1 MVPPSRPKRA
11 GSSNENTGMTEDHA
25 RSTSVLSASASQ
37 SVGGPLPGLTDL
49 TRMLTEHI
57 FIKPVD
63 LDQEVWFGIMLTGWW
78 AKATAPLHW
87 LIYAALAQGFRRMRR
102 WMHPWAMLYALQV
115 AMGMG
120 VWSFLDPRGPGLA
133 GGLLAFGLFLV
144 PVVALW
150 RARALFE
157 GEPG

>member
-1 MVPPSRPKRA
+1 MRMAKWLRAEWARRPWWMNVMY
-11 GSSNENTGMTEDHA
+11 GFCLYMTFIYMPFD
-25 RSTSVLSASASQ
+25 
-37 SVGGPLPGLTDL
+37 
-49 TRMLTEHI
+49 I
-57 FIKPVD
+57 FIKPVEQ
-63 LDQEVWFGIMLTGWW
+63 DQEVWFGFMLTGWW

-87 LIYAALAQGFRRMRR
+87 LIYAALARGFQLMRR

-115 AMGMG
+115 AIGMG
-120 VWSFLDPRGPGLA
+120 VWSLLDPRGPGLA

-157 GEPG
+157 GQPA